1 MKTIKI
7 LLPKTWSFSAE
18 VSYSETEED
27 AEILVKTA
35 NPAYG
40 HNPYTVQVKI
50 LQHIFRALK
59 EKVFIRNLFKEWR
72 MRRSG

>member
-50 LQHIFRALK
+50 LQHIFRALIYI
-59 EKVFIRNLFKEWR
+59 IRNLFKEWR